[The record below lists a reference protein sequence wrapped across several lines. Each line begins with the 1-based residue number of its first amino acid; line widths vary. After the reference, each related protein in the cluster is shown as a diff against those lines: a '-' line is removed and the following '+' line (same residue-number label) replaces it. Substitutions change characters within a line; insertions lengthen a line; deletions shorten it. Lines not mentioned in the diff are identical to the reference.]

1 LTSHHHRG
9 SSRRPARPQEVQP
22 EQPKPHDGRGRPKTG
37 PPTDFTPRAGS
48 LLQRGNYAMFRI
60 LSIIAGAGAGGITT
74 VALHQELGAHTN
86 RTNAIIRTAHEM
98 GLIDRIQ
105 GERPGPGQFA
115 PILNVITKRGRKL
128 LASAV
133 Q

>member
-1 LTSHHHRG
+1 M
-9 SSRRPARPQEVQP
+9 SRVRAAKHQDVSAFE
-22 EQPKPHDGRGRPKTG
+22 PKP
-37 PPTDFTPRAGS
+37 GS
-48 LLQRGNYAMFRI
+48 LLQRGNYALFRI
-60 LSIIAGAGAGGITT
+60 LMEISLAGTQGITT
-74 VALHQELGAHTN
+74 TALHAKLGSHTN
-86 RTNAIIRTAHEM
+86 RTNAIIRKAHEM

>member
-1 LTSHHHRG
+1 LAQIKRVRRQVISP
-9 SSRRPARPQEVQP
+9 SSGGGASFTLRP
-22 EQPKPHDGRGRPKTG
+22 
-37 PPTDFTPRAGS
+37 GS

-60 LSIIAGAGAGGITT
+60 LSIIAAAGPSGITT

-86 RTNAIIRTAHEM
+86 RTNAIIRKAHEL

-115 PILNVITKRGRKL
+115 PLYNVITKKGRKL